1 MNVFYSQEFTENE
14 HRSIHISEFV
24 RFCELEGK
32 KFPYTIHCT
41 LLSIKYGY
49 DIFLICSTSCNGKNE
64 FKISVYATYLNVI

>member
-41 LLSIKYGY
+41 LLSFKYGY
-49 DIFLICSTSCNGKNE
+49 DIFFWYVAHPAMAKMNSKFLFMQHT
-64 FKISVYATYLNVI
+64 